1 MRAFFVASLLIVGSV
16 FALPLH
22 AEEEPLFVD
31 PRALAAVD
39 AFERTWQATKA
50 LTYRIVK
57 TERLRN
63 DKVVVEELAIKYQKP
78 GRAYVRMVRP
88 VKGREMIYDRT
99 KNRKKLM
106 VHNGQFPD
114 LTLNLDIHGML
125 ATNDQHHT
133 IDNLGFDQALHVFRS
148 ALEEAKKHGYGER
161 LEYSGET
168 TFAGRPVHKVTMLTG
183 KRPARS
189 VEAREDESLFD
200 FAARVGQD
208 AYVIY
213 VANPQIRS
221 LHSELEGG
229 ESYVVPPYYAQRCE
243 SYHDKQTGMPL
254 KQVMYSGKKL
264 YESYEHYDLVLDAKL
279 TDSDF
284 DKDNPSY
291 GF

>member
-1 MRAFFVASLLIVGSV
+1 MRAFFVASLLILGSL
-16 FALPLH
+16 FTLPLL

-39 AFERTWQATKA
+39 QFERTWHATRA

-57 TERLRN
+57 SERLRS
-63 DKVVVEELAIKYQKP
+63 DKLVVEELAIKYQKP

-99 KNRKKLM
+99 KNRKKLT

-148 ALEEAKKHGYGER
+148 ALAEAQKHGYGER
-161 LEYSGET
+161 LEYAGDTS
-168 TFAGRPVHKVTMLTG
+168 FAGRPVHKVVMLTG

-221 LHSELEGG
+221 LHSDLEGG
-229 ESYVVPPYYAQRCE
+229 ESYLVPPYYAQRCE
-243 SYHDKQTGMPL
+243 SYHDKDTGMPL

-279 TDSDF
+279 VDSDF
-284 DKDNPSY
+284 DAKNPSY